1 MSLSRV
7 LIANRGEIASR
18 VIRAC
23 HALGLETVL
32 AVSEADRES
41 LPARQ
46 ARRTVC
52 IGPAAATR
60 SYLNPKAIVAAAL
73 GTRADALHP
82 GYGFLSESPEL
93 AALCASHGITF
104 VGPRAEHIH
113 QMGNKLKARA
123 FARQHGVPMLPGS
136 ERVATC
142 EEALKVIDDIGL
154 PVMMKAAAGG
164 GGRGMKVVMD
174 RGEVQAAFTAAA
186 AEARSA
192 FGDETLYLE

>member
-1 MSLSRV
+1 MNLSRV
-7 LIANRGEIASR
+7 LIANRGEIATR

-46 ARRTVC
+46 AGRTVC
-52 IGPAAATR
+52 IGPAAATK
-60 SYLNPKAIVAAAL
+60 SYLNRKAIVAAAL
-73 GTRADALHP
+73 GTHADALHP
-82 GYGFLSESPEL
+82 GYGFLSESAAL
-93 AALCASHGITF
+93 AALCASHGVTF

-113 QMGNKLKARA
+113 RMGNKLEARA
-123 FARQHGVPMLPGS
+123 FARERDVPVLPGS
-136 ERVATC
+136 EKVATFA
-142 EEALKVIDDIGL
+142 EALQVIDRIGL

-164 GGRGMKVVMD
+164 GGRGMKVVTD
-174 RGEVQAAFTAAA
+174 RNQVQAAFMAAS

-192 FGDETLYLE
+192 FGEDR